1 MNKLKLYLIALSAV
15 ILMSFV
21 LNNDKP
27 AYVIYNSKGKEVSY
41 KKMMKSLQK
50 SDMIFFGELH
60 NSPIAHWLQLEVTQD
75 IFNDKKEKT
84 VLGAEMFEADNQLIL
99 NEYLGD
105 VITQSNFKKEARLWP
120 NYKTDYEPLVELAK
134 KNQLPFIATN
144 IPRRYA
150 SLVFKNGIESLESLT
165 DEAKSYIAPLP
176 IKIDLELNC
185 YKKMMEMMG
194 GHNGGNVNF
203 PKAQA
208 IKDATMAH
216 FILKNWKE
224 GQTFIH
230 YNGSFHS
237 DNHEGI
243 VWYINEQQK
252 KLNIQTIS
260 TVEQDDIS
268 KLSEENKGVADF
280 IICVPTNMTKTH

>member
-1 MNKLKLYLIALSAV
+1 MSKLKLYTIALVA
-15 ILMSFV
+15 IFLMSFI

-27 AYVIYNSKGKEVSY
+27 VYIIYNSKGKEVSY
-41 KKMMKSLQK
+41 KKMMKSLKK
-50 SDMIFFGELH
+50 SDMVFFGELH

-75 IFNDKKEKT
+75 IFNHKKEKT

-99 NEYLGD
+99 DEYLGD
-105 VITQSNFKKEARLWP
+105 VISKKSFKNEARLWP
-120 NYKTDYEPLVELAK
+120 NYKTDYEPLVEMAK
-134 KNQLPFIATN
+134 KNKLPFIATN

-150 SLVFKNGIESLESLT
+150 SLVFKKGIETLESLT

-176 IKIDLELNC
+176 IKVDLELNC
-185 YKKMMEMMG
+185 YKSMMEMMRG
-194 GHNGGNVNF
+194 KGNSNF

-216 FILKNWKE
+216 FILKNWTK
-224 GQTFIH
+224 GQTFVH

-243 VWYINEQQK
+243 VWYINQQK
-252 KLNIQTIS
+252 KDLDIKTIS
-260 TVEQDDIS
+260 VIEQDDIS
-268 KLSEENKGVADF
+268 KLSKDSEGVADF

>member
-1 MNKLKLYLIALSAV
+1 MSKLKLYTIALVA
-15 ILMSFV
+15 IFLMSFIF
-21 LNNDKP
+21 NNDKP
-27 AYVIYNSKGKEVSY
+27 AYIIYNSKGKEVSY
-41 KKMMKSLQK
+41 KKMMKSLKK
-50 SDMIFFGELH
+50 SDMVFFGELH

-75 IFNDKKEKT
+75 IFNHKKEKT

-99 NEYLGD
+99 DEYLGD
-105 VITQSNFKKEARLWP
+105 VISKKSFKNEARLWP
-120 NYKTDYEPLVELAK
+120 NYKTDYEPLVEMAK
-134 KNQLPFIATN
+134 KNKLPFIATN

-150 SLVFKNGIESLESLT
+150 SLVFKKGIETLESLT

-176 IKIDLELNC
+176 IKVDLELNC
-185 YKKMMEMMG
+185 YKSMMEMMRG
-194 GHNGGNVNF
+194 KGNSNF

-216 FILKNWKE
+216 FILKNWTK
-224 GQTFIH
+224 GQTFVH

-243 VWYINEQQK
+243 VWYINQQK
-252 KLNIQTIS
+252 KDLDIKTIS
-260 TVEQDDIS
+260 VIEQDDIS
-268 KLSEENKGVADF
+268 KLSKDSEGVADF